1 MFAGCGHQKQSLE
14 ELVSEGNVEAISEL
28 IRDLDSTK
36 KAEIEA
42 VQAKFE
48 AKRKPIKAA
57 IFQAMKKGGK

>member
-1 MFAGCGHQKQSLE
+1 M
-14 ELVSEGNVEAISEL
+14 SEGNVEAISEL